1 MSVSETV
8 PTTTTLP
15 PGERRMSRAE
25 VIPPLLLFISVVATW
40 DLLVRFEVVST
51 FILPPPLEVVDSL
64 VGLLPTSLLWT
75 NAALTM
81 YETLAGFAL
90 GSGLAFILAVL
101 SSLWP
106 YFRKMVYPY
115 MIALQVM
122 PRIAITPVIIAWL
135 GFGATPKVIIAATI
149 CFFPVY
155 INTLTGMLTVDQ
167 DSLEMFRS
175 LRASR
180 WQTFT
185 QLMLPGALPVTFAG
199 LKTGMTLALIGAIVA
214 EFVSAQA
221 GLGLLIQQFTFQLN
235 MGAAFA
241 VLLLLTFLGLLLF
254 LLMEYLDKQLVFWA
268 HDARLAKKAEKKRK
282 AARRPDAHTA
292 PIREAV

>member
-1 MSVSETV
+1 MSETTS
-8 PTTTTLP
+8 TTASLP
-15 PGERRMSRAE
+15 DGERGLSRAQ
-25 VIPPLLLFISVVATW
+25 VIPPLLLFISVVTVW

-64 VGLLPTSLLWT
+64 IGLLPTSLLWT

-81 YETLAGFAL
+81 YETLAGFAV
-90 GSGLAFILAVL
+90 GSGLAFALAVL

-115 MIALQVM
+115 MIALQVT
-122 PRIAITPVIIAWL
+122 PRIAVTPVIIAWL
-135 GFGATPKVIIAATI
+135 GFGATPKIVIAATI

-155 INTLTGMLTVDQ
+155 INTLTGMLSADQ

-175 LRASR
+175 LKASR

-268 HDARLAKKAEKKRK
+268 HDARLAKKADKKRK
-282 AARRPDAHTA
+282 AARRPHAPTT
-292 PIREAV
+292 PIREAA

>member
-1 MSVSETV
+1 MSETT
-8 PTTTTLP
+8 PTTPPLP
-15 PGERRMSRAE
+15 DSDRSLSRAQ
-25 VIPPLLLFISVVATW
+25 VIPPLLLFVSVVAVW

-51 FILPPPLEVVDSL
+51 FILPSPLGVVDSL
-64 VGLLPTSLLWT
+64 LGLLPTSLLWT

-81 YETLAGFAL
+81 YETLAGFTV
-90 GSGLAFILAVL
+90 GSGLAFALAVL

-115 MIALQVM
+115 MIALQVT
-122 PRIAITPVIIAWL
+122 PRIAVTPVIIAWL
-135 GFGATPKVIIAATI
+135 GFGTTPKVVIAATI

-155 INTLTGMLTVDQ
+155 INTLTGMLSVDQ

-175 LRASR
+175 LKASR

-235 MGAAFA
+235 MSAAFA

-268 HDARLAKKAEKKRK
+268 HDARLAKKADKKRK
-282 AARRPDAHTA
+282 AARRPNAPTT
-292 PIREAV
+292 PIRETA